1 MNSIRQKQKPPKE
14 KYNLANSRRRA
25 WRMWTNYLLSL
36 VGWPLMVAALVVLCE
51 IICRTIFWQPS
62 PIYDILKFIEWNI
75 PIFGTITIVLGWL
88 GISFHFIHKAM
99 RQVDVVAEAAKQL
112 SKPTERPIELPT
124 SLEDIAVQ
132 LNTAREQ
139 ALHDARAVKDAEQRK
154 NDLIV
159 YLAHDLKTPLTS
171 VIGYLTLLRDEPQLS
186 QEMRARY
193 TGIVL
198 EKAERLEDLIN
209 EFFDITRFNL
219 SHIELERESVD
230 VTRMLEQVVS
240 EFEPIFAESGL
251 ACHLDLPPKMPYLCD
266 PDKMA
271 RVFDNLLRN
280 AAYYSL
286 PDTTVEIIGS
296 YDENEM
302 VLSFSNLGKNIS
314 KEKLDR
320 IFEQFYRLD
329 SARGSETGG
338 TGLGLAIAKEIIES
352 HGGTINASC
361 EENRITFTLR
371 FVLTA

>member
-1 MNSIRQKQKPPKE
+1 
-14 KYNLANSRRRA
+14 
-25 WRMWTNYLLSL
+25 
-36 VGWPLMVAALVVLCE
+36 MVVALVVLCE

-139 ALHDARAVKDAEQRK
+139 ALHDERAVKDAEQRK

-302 VLSFSNLGKNIS
+302 VLSFSNLGKIFPKKNSTAFLNSSTVWTVPVGVKQAGRDWGLLLQRKLLKATVAQSMLLVRKIALPLPCALSLPHKKILRNFMVFPKNSLPSS
-314 KEKLDR
+314 KNLKHAHL
-320 IFEQFYRLD
+320 IP
-329 SARGSETGG
+329 
-338 TGLGLAIAKEIIES
+338 
-352 HGGTINASC
+352 
-361 EENRITFTLR
+361 
-371 FVLTA
+371 

>member
-1 MNSIRQKQKPPKE
+1 M
-14 KYNLANSRRRA
+14 
-25 WRMWTNYLLSL
+25 
-36 VGWPLMVAALVVLCE
+36 
-51 IICRTIFWQPS
+51 
-62 PIYDILKFIEWNI
+62 
-75 PIFGTITIVLGWL
+75 
-88 GISFHFIHKAM
+88 
-99 RQVDVVAEAAKQL
+99 
-112 SKPTERPIELPT
+112 
-124 SLEDIAVQ
+124 
-132 LNTAREQ
+132 
-139 ALHDARAVKDAEQRK
+139 
-154 NDLIV
+154 
-159 YLAHDLKTPLTS
+159 
-171 VIGYLTLLRDEPQLS
+171 IGYLTLLRDEPQLS

-314 KEKLDR
+314 REKLDR

-352 HGGTINASC
+352 HGGTISASC

-371 FVLTA
+371 VALTA